1 MNEKQDITQKQLND
15 ILDDFL
21 NSSKAIELSIATTV
35 TEANNEIEIV
45 LKELLV
51 YLNTT
56 SRNLEKIQDKV
67 EVISDKVSGIEDIE
81 ERLKDNSDKIDDLPK
96 EVNAILAQSIAK
108 VVEEFKTINK
118 SSIQLMNAVGAY
130 VKSIYMVT
138 KNVDQFMKLQK
149 EDIQEI
155 KSTLEELSKQV
166 QKTNQTVEKNQ
177 NNLMSVIKDLLSINN
192 TSKSNEVA
200 IEGAKVEVEKAKV
213 QAEETKVKS
222 SADALK
228 SKYQLIGKIAAL
240 ILGSGG
246 VIYMIVDFILK
257 SSIK

>member
-1 MNEKQDITQKQLND
+1 MNEKQEIAQKQLND

-81 ERLKDNSDKIDDLPK
+81 DEVKENNDKIDNLPK
-96 EVNAILAQSIAK
+96 EINAVVTQSISK
-108 VVEEFKTINK
+108 VIEEFKTINQ

-130 VKSIYMVT
+130 VKSIYIVT

-149 EDIQEI
+149 EDIKEI
-155 KSTLEELSKQV
+155 KTTLEELSKQV
-166 QKTNQTVEKNQ
+166 QKTNQTVERNQ
-177 NNLMSVIKDLLSINN
+177 NNLMSVIKDLLTINN
-192 TSKSNEVA
+192 TSKSNAVA
-200 IEGAKVEVEKAKV
+200 IEGAKVEVEKEKV
-213 QAEETKVKS
+213 KAEQEKVKS
-222 SADALK
+222 STDALK

-240 ILGSGG
+240 VLGSGG
-246 VIYMIVDFILK
+246 VIYMIIDFILK
-257 SSIK
+257 SSMK